1 MPGRCTDSLLQYG
14 DRQVREQAPQPQFL
28 AAWRRL
34 EGCPWSSGRWRQI
47 SDDER
52 GTYRAR
58 VVGVV
63 YVGTKQEEEWLADE
77 YEYGSRKRVVV
88 MFERGKAVGVLNT
101 PREVATTN
109 TPDRLFLEICHHTG
123 HGRPHNQSFGVNER
137 LMQHRLGALC
147 PREDRPYPTT
157 PRA

>member
-52 GTYRAR
+52 G
-58 VVGVV
+58 VV

-88 MFERGKAVGVLNT
+88 MFERGKAVGVKHPERGGN
-101 PREVATTN
+101 
-109 TPDRLFLEICHHTG
+109 HKHTG
-123 HGRPHNQSFGVNER
+123 SPFPGNLSPHR
-137 LMQHRLGALC
+137 AWA
-147 PREDRPYPTT
+147 PTH
-157 PRA
+157 